1 MTTESSVAIVG
12 EQGSVFGLIERVLR
26 PYSVAVVHLSE
37 KRLLYILAELRTG
50 QRAAAPASEL
60 YLFNVLG
67 GFRYD
72 WRQILSRL
80 RHDQPNVAIVVL
92 AETPTLETIGDAMHA
107 GADEV
112 LYEPELSFPHLVWQR
127 IGGLIEL
134 AKPEDVVPPA
144 FSDRTS
150 PPPSQITRPTS
161 AGVLGIRASNLRA
174 PSGRLDA
181 TKIAR
186 RLGIPIARLAALVG
200 VSRQALNQT
209 PDSTGTQAALDPIAR
224 MFHAL
229 DSSLHSNDEPK
240 WLRASHPSLEGKSP
254 LDAVMSGEANVVARM
269 LEGAIR

>member
-12 EQGSVFGLIERVLR
+12 EPGSAFDIIERVLR
-26 PYSVAVVHLSE
+26 PYSVAAVHLPE
-37 KRLLYILAELRTG
+37 KRLLYVLAELRAGETP
-50 QRAAAPASEL
+50 AAPAPEL

-67 GFRYD
+67 PFRYD

-80 RHDQPNVAIVVL
+80 RHGQPNVAIVVL
-92 AETPTLETIGDAMHA
+92 ADTPTPETIGDAMRA

-112 LYEPELSFPHLVWQR
+112 LYEAELSFPHLVWQR

-134 AKPEDVVPPA
+134 ARPEEAGPPA
-144 FSDRTS
+144 LSDRLPT
-150 PPPSQITRPTS
+150 PPSQISRPPS
-161 AGVLGIRASNLRA
+161 AGVLGITASNLRA

-181 TKIAR
+181 TKIAH

-209 PDSTGTQAALDPIAR
+209 RDSTGTQAALDPIAR

-229 DSSLHSNDEPK
+229 DSSLDPNDEPK
-240 WLRASHPSLEGKSP
+240 WLRASHPGLEGKSP
-254 LDAVMSGEANVVARM
+254 LDAVMSGEADVVARM
-269 LEGAIR
+269 LERAIR